1 MLLLLIT
8 IFHITTA
15 GVASMT
21 CINGRWDPDQFG
33 VCKTNVS
40 YAQGCPDIMAP
51 RNGCYKRTGTST
63 CVSGAWHP
71 QSVGECSNTPSLDT
85 PKLCHPLNAP
95 YNGTVSLSKGSPDF
109 PAENGVV
116 AMLVCKPGTFVL
128 GSTTSLCTGGTWIPS
143 TLGTC
148 NSNANSGGVETGCN
162 WMFAPHGMFL
172 NWSNINFGGPIL
184 NGTQLTAN
192 CVNRASCPPMTASS
206 PDVGLI
212 YRSGNRY
219 MLGAA
224 QDKLDHGTLLT
235 VKCYNGT
242 MRGNNVATCADG
254 KWYPSTIGGCFR

>member
-1 MLLLLIT
+1 MQN
-8 IFHITTA
+8 FQ
-15 GVASMT
+15 
-21 CINGRWDPDQFG
+21 GRECQRLPQRVGAEIIYTPSLWRENVTEG
-33 VCKTNVS
+33 TNATLKCRDYEHVV
-40 YAQGCPDIMAP
+40 G
-51 RNGCYKRTGTST
+51 TGTST

-192 CVNRASCPPMTASS
+192 CVNSAPITVSHQSQIPTVESFSIAS
-206 PDVGLI
+206 
-212 YRSGNRY
+212 Y
-219 MLGAA
+219 
-224 QDKLDHGTLLT
+224 
-235 VKCYNGT
+235 
-242 MRGNNVATCADG
+242 
-254 KWYPSTIGGCFR
+254 